1 MRSPAV
7 RPSYF
12 VCPGQCCDVTS
23 HPRRPPP
30 AAPQA
35 TEMRDINSKRYRS
48 MTMTSA
54 ARRRPRW
61 CRRRRQRQQA
71 LVRLHVTPYYL
82 MAMPYYPSPFSVS
95 MRIYICAHHRHR
107 RLEQSALN
115 SVRRHRHSPYTLS
128 LPLSFGQNF
137 PPDHRCMINI
147 QQPLKSS
154 LDIVAVTF
162 PLY

>member
-1 MRSPAV
+1 
-7 RPSYF
+7 
-12 VCPGQCCDVTS
+12 
-23 HPRRPPP
+23 
-30 AAPQA
+30 
-35 TEMRDINSKRYRS
+35 
-48 MTMTSA
+48 MTSA

-115 SVRRHRHSPYTLS
+115 NVRRHRHTPYTLS

-154 LDIVAVTF
+154 LDIVAVTILASAASYNIPPHPKNATRQLCHNN
-162 PLY
+162 PLCDMHH

>member
-1 MRSPAV
+1 
-7 RPSYF
+7 
-12 VCPGQCCDVTS
+12 
-23 HPRRPPP
+23 
-30 AAPQA
+30 
-35 TEMRDINSKRYRS
+35 

-107 RLEQSALN
+107 RLEQM
-115 SVRRHRHSPYTLS
+115 HSIVYVAIAIHHTHSLS
-128 LPLSFGQNF
+128 LY
-137 PPDHRCMINI
+137 H
-147 QQPLKSS
+147 
-154 LDIVAVTF
+154 LDKIFLQIIDA
-162 PLY
+162 